1 MKKIILLLLTI
12 FSLNLYSQVPE
23 PVSEQKD
30 HIILFN
36 GIIHDSRFGGYTQY
50 GWVSFK
56 DGKID
61 EVRKLDNQTVPAEYY
76 DQNTILIDL
85 DGKHVYPG
93 LILPNSKVGL
103 EDISA
108 VRATVDHTEIGDINS
123 NIRSLIAYNTDS
135 EIISTFRYNGIL
147 LSQVVPDGDL
157 ITGNSSIMMMEGWNW
172 EDAAYKIDDGMHIKW
187 PRKTFPPNRWT
198 GSTEFRENP
207 NYRNTIDMV
216 HKFLID
222 SRAYYDLKDK
232 VDDGINL
239 KLESMID
246 VFSGKKKVYIH
257 ANTREQIIESVQAF
271 KRHGI
276 NNLVIVGANDAYYA
290 IDFLKEN
297 NLPVLL
303 NNLHRVPSRNHEDVD
318 LPYKLPYLLHKE
330 GILVG
335 LTASGSL
342 HSQRNLPFLA
352 GTAAGYGLSKSD
364 ALKMITYN
372 NAKILGIDNIT
383 GSLEVGK
390 DANIIVSEGD
400 ILDMRSS
407 KIEMAFIK
415 GKKINLNGKQQIL
428 YDRFKRK
435 YSE

>member
-12 FSLNLYSQVPE
+12 FSFNLYSQVPE

-61 EVRKLDNQTVPAEYY
+61 EVRKLENQTVPVEYY
-76 DQNTILIDL
+76 DENTILIDL

-232 VDDGINL
+232 VDGINL

>member
-50 GWVSFK
+50 GWVACK

-232 VDDGINL
+232 VDGINL

>member
-12 FSLNLYSQVPE
+12 FSFNLYSQVPE

-232 VDDGINL
+232 VDGINL

>member
-232 VDDGINL
+232 VDGINL

-246 VFSGKKKVYIH
+246 VFSGKKKIYIH

-428 YDRFKRK
+428 YDRFK
-435 YSE
+435 